1 MQNPQPSLQ
10 FGRVL
15 TGFWIIPAVP
25 RSLTCAAMLML
36 GVWLAD
42 VCAVHEFPVPTVAAM
57 SCAFL
62 SWSSA
67 LLLHRLAWSRS
78 ETAVLLMAMLWVGVS
93 LWTIRNR
100 VDEGQ
105 DVALVAASAEF
116 SNDPAVRII
125 GDVANIPALRMPKD
139 GGGTASMTE
148 MPKTLLLLHTRFILR
163 GNDPIRARGV
173 LRVLIEGDAT
183 DLLCWGDRIQLTG
196 QIDLPDQQRNPGEFD
211 FARHLKRRGMS
222 AMAFVRHPAAASVIQ
237 PAGVSSP
244 KRWFNAIRQQTV
256 QLLRDNLTTE
266 NRATAE
272 ALLLG
277 NRGHLRPDVERDY
290 IASGTMHLLAISGLH
305 VGILFVFL
313 VRLQNLLLIPRTR
326 SLLLAGLVCIFYTL
340 LTDLSPSVL
349 RATCFILLSILGQ
362 TLYRDIQMGSLI
374 GATAVLLI
382 VIDPS
387 IVFDAGAW
395 LSFVA
400 VGALGWVSEHTA
412 PLEDRPA
419 PPDAVTWQDQF
430 RETRV
435 QIGAWIRLNYRR
447 MLAITVLS
455 APLVASWFHVVSLLG
470 MLVNILLIP
479 LTTVTLICGYLAIF
493 FGLVVPPLASITT
506 IPFDFLLSL
515 LQLGVSLAADVR
527 LGFVMI
533 PDLPSW
539 FVPVYYGLLALSVMT
554 QSAVVQRY
562 LKLSLLVYVILVF
575 RIVCDVPEHHGLT
588 CSVLSVGHGNAVVV
602 QTPDNRVLVFDAGA
616 MHRGER
622 TADTVCRFLWN
633 RGCRMIDAIVISHP
647 DLDHY
652 NAVAGLLKRM
662 PVGHV
667 LLTNEFV
674 RTESATVQEVIDTIA
689 GLDVSVS
696 IPVSGD
702 SVACADLR
710 VSFLKADIEPIAG
723 LSDNEASVAAIL
735 EYAGRRICLPG
746 DLEGDGQSRLLSR
759 LMRCD
764 VLMSPHHGSPK
775 SNPPTLATA
784 IQPAHVIVSSRDD
797 HNRPYL
803 ARVYDSASVIHT
815 SSSGCVTVHVAPD
828 GTLDVVGFRNNDGR
842 SGPP

>member
-10 FGRVL
+10 SGRVL
-15 TGFWIIPAVP
+15 TGFWILPAVP
-25 RSLTCAAMLML
+25 RSLTCAAMLVL

-42 VCAVHEFPVPTVAAM
+42 TCAVHQFPVPTAAAM
-57 SCAFL
+57 SCGFL
-62 SWSSA
+62 SCCSA
-67 LLLHRLAWSRS
+67 LLLRRMAWSRS
-78 ETAVLLMAMLWVGVS
+78 ETAALLMAMLWVGVS
-93 LWTIRNR
+93 FWTIRNR
-100 VDEGQ
+100 ADDGQ
-105 DVALVAASAEF
+105 DVALLAASTEF
-116 SNDPAVRII
+116 CDDPAVRVI
-125 GDVANIPALRMPKD
+125 GDVANIPALSLPRD
-139 GGGTASMTE
+139 GGGQNFHAES
-148 MPKTLLLLHTRFILR
+148 PRTLLLLQTRFILR

-183 DLLCWGDRIQLTG
+183 DVLGWGDRIQLTG

-211 FARHLKRRGMS
+211 FARHMQRRGMS

-237 PAGVSSP
+237 PTGVWNP
-244 KRWFNAIRQQTV
+244 KRWFNAFRQQTV
-256 QLLRDNLTTE
+256 LLLRDNLTIR

-277 NRGHLRPDVERDY
+277 NRGYLTPDMERDF

-313 VRLQNLLLIPRTR
+313 VRVQNLLLVPRTR
-326 SLLLAGLVCIFYTL
+326 ALLLAGLVCVFYAF
-340 LTDLSPSVL
+340 LTDLRPSVT
-349 RATCFILLSILGQ
+349 RATCFILLYILGQ
-362 TLYRDIQMGSLI
+362 ILSRDMRMGSLI
-374 GATAVLLI
+374 GATVIVLILL
-382 VIDPS
+382 DPS
-387 IVFDAGAW
+387 IVFDVGAW
-395 LSFVA
+395 LSFLA
-400 VGALGWVSEHTA
+400 VGALGWVSEHE
-412 PLEDRPA
+412 PPPEDRPA

-430 RETRV
+430 REICT

-455 APLVASWFHVVSLLG
+455 APLVASWFHVVSVLG
-470 MLVNILLIP
+470 MVINILLIP
-479 LTTVTLICGYLAIF
+479 LTTVTLICGYVAIF
-493 FGLVVPPLASITT
+493 IGLFVPPLASSAA
-506 IPFDFLLSL
+506 IPFDGMLSL

-527 LGFVMI
+527 IGFVMI

-562 LKLSLLVYVILVF
+562 LKFSLLVYVILVF
-575 RIVCDVPEHHGLT
+575 RMVCDVPEHDGLT
-588 CSVLSVGHGNAVVV
+588 CSVLAVGHGNAVVV

-633 RGCRMIDAIVISHP
+633 RGCRMIDAVVISHP

-652 NAVAGLLKRM
+652 NAVASLLKRM

-667 LLTNEFV
+667 LLTPEFV
-674 RTESATVQEVIDTIA
+674 RTESATVQEVLDTIA
-689 GLDVSVS
+689 RLDVPVS

-702 SVACADLR
+702 SVACDDLR
-710 VSFLKADIEPIAG
+710 VSFLKAGTEPGAG
-723 LSDNEASVAAIL
+723 LSDNEASVTAIL

-775 SNPPTLATA
+775 SNPPTLATV
-784 IQPAHVIVSSRDD
+784 IQPAHVIVSSRDN
-797 HNRPYL
+797 HNRRYL
-803 ARVYDSASVIHT
+803 SRVYDSASVIHT
-815 SSSGCVTVHVAPD
+815 SASGCVTVHVAPD
-828 GTLDVVGFRNNDGR
+828 GTLEVAGFRNNDGR
-842 SGPP
+842 S